1 LRRNVIKKGRFVFMD
16 ATVNEEE
23 VLGVEYTKEQLD
35 EYRRD
40 SEGIILNVLDDQ
52 EFITGIWKKLAC
64 SPIGGAACV
73 EFMCMINCPDLIM
86 LLLRVIE
93 KTAEWE
99 DPGPLK
105 SVGDE
110 RVRYTLGMLS
120 EILSN
125 PEKSV
130 RELDSPELGAFAV
143 WPEKIR
149 VKYLFFELLIKQR
162 FNLPRKSVDRE
173 SLVLSRRACD
183 LMGRMKG
190 VMIMQQLGSLQ
201 GVLGLDVLLRI
212 HTIMGLMAKIF
223 NANPNYMYTP
233 LLPRFAVGYAID
245 VLRVLS
251 SLRLSV
257 EQRHNRRAERL
268 LDAGWRSGK
277 VLDVDN
283 KITHIVDPFSMLSKK
298 TQQREILM
306 EAVVFTLAGLGQ
318 YI

>member
-64 SPIGGAACV
+64 SPIGGAACDQ
-73 EFMCMINCPDLIM
+73 FMCMINCPDLIM

-99 DPGPLK
+99 DPGPLRPV
-105 SVGDE
+105 SAE
-110 RVRYTLGMLS
+110 TVRYTLRMLS

-130 RELDSPELGAFAV
+130 RELDSSEVGTFSE
-143 WPEKIR
+143 WPERIQ

-162 FNLPRKSVDRE
+162 FNLPRKSVSRE
-173 SLVLSRRACD
+173 TLVLSRRACD

-190 VMIMQQLGSLQ
+190 VTIMQQLGSLQ
-201 GVLGLDVLLRI
+201 GVLGLDVLLRM

-223 NANPNYMYTP
+223 NANPIYMYTP

-245 VLRVLS
+245 VLQVLS
-251 SLRLSV
+251 NHRLSV
-257 EQRHNRRAERL
+257 EQRHNRRAEGL
-268 LDAGWRSGK
+268 LDAGWKSGK

-283 KITHIVDPFSMLSKK
+283 KITYIVDPFSKLSKK